1 MLFRSMDR
9 IEFSQMLVL
18 ARERIGLGKNEMC
31 RQTGY
36 TFVQLQLLETKP
48 NNFAMNKAFHYLDSI
63 GMILA
68 IDKDGNST
76 KLNDIESI
84 ATWLKAA
91 RNGIYTQRSL
101 AEAVGCT
108 YPTIANIERGSNK
121 VTVDNFLKLADTLGY
136 TIKIEPK

>member
-1 MLFRSMDR
+1 MD
-9 IEFSQMLVL
+9 
-18 ARERIGLGKNEMC
+18 
-31 RQTGY
+31 
-36 TFVQLQLLETKP
+36 
-48 NNFAMNKAFHYLDSI
+48 KAFHYLHCI
-63 GMILA
+63 GMALFIE
-68 IDKDGNST
+68 KD
-76 KLNDIESI
+76 NDSVMLSDISSI
-84 ATWLKAA
+84 ATWLKIA

>member
-1 MLFRSMDR
+1 MDR

-84 ATWLKAA
+84 AIWLKAA

>member
-1 MLFRSMDR
+1 MDR

-108 YPTIANIERGSNK
+108 YPTIANIERSSNK

>member
-1 MLFRSMDR
+1 MDR

-108 YPTIANIERGSNK
+108 YPTLANIERGSNK

>member
-1 MLFRSMDR
+1 MNRSEFCNIMLELRKSSNVKMADICANMGVLPTAVYR
-9 IEFSQMLVL
+9 IERGSGNFEISKALLYL
-18 ARERIGLGKNEMC
+18 A
-31 RQTGY
+31 
-36 TFVQLQLLETKP
+36 
-48 NNFAMNKAFHYLDSI
+48 SI
-63 GMILA
+63 NYSLTMTNG
-68 IDKDGNST
+68 DKCVEITN
-76 KLNDIESI
+76 IESI

>member
-1 MLFRSMDR
+1 MNR
-9 IEFSQMLVL
+9 IEFSQILVQ
-18 ARERIGLGKNEMC
+18 ARENAGLSKNEMC
-31 RQTGY
+31 RRTGY
-36 TFVQLQLLETKP
+36 TFVQLQLIETKP
-48 NNFAMNKAFHYLDSI
+48 NNFAMNKAFHYL
-63 GMILA
+63 
-68 IDKDGNST
+68 
-76 KLNDIESI
+76 ESI
-84 ATWLKAA
+84 EMALFIAKDSCNAKLTDIASIAVWLKAA

>member
-1 MLFRSMDR
+1 MDR
-9 IEFSQMLVL
+9 IEFSQMLVQ
-18 ARERIGLGKNEMC
+18 AREHAGLGKNEMC

-48 NNFAMNKAFHYLDSI
+48 NNFAMDKAFHYLKSI
-63 GMILA
+63 GMVLSIW
-68 IDKDGNST
+68 KDENDT
-76 KLNDIESI
+76 KLHDIASV
-84 ATWLKAA
+84 ATWLKSA
-91 RNGIYTQRSL
+91 RNGLYTQRSL

>member
-1 MLFRSMDR
+1 MDR

-63 GMILA
+63 GMILS
-68 IDKDGNST
+68 IDKDGNCT

>member
-1 MLFRSMDR
+1 MDR
-9 IEFSQMLVL
+9 IEFSQLLVQ
-18 ARERIGLGKNEMC
+18 ARVHVGLGKNEMC

-68 IDKDGNST
+68 IDKDENST
-76 KLNDIESI
+76 KLNNIESI
-84 ATWLKAA
+84 ATWLKTA

>member
-1 MLFRSMDR
+1 MDR

-18 ARERIGLGKNEMC
+18 ARERVGLGKNEMC

-48 NNFAMNKAFHYLDSI
+48 NNFAMNKAFHYLDSM
-63 GMILA
+63 GMILT

-76 KLNDIESI
+76 KLNNIESI
-84 ATWLKAA
+84 ATWLKTA

-136 TIKIEPK
+136 IIKIEPK

>member
-1 MLFRSMDR
+1 MDR

-121 VTVDNFLKLADTLGY
+121 VTVDNFLKLADTLCY

>member
-1 MLFRSMDR
+1 MDR

-108 YPTIANIERGSNK
+108 YPTIANIEQGSNK

>member
-1 MLFRSMDR
+1 MDR
-9 IEFSQMLVL
+9 IEFSQLLVQ
-18 ARERIGLGKNEMC
+18 AREHVGLGKNEMC

-68 IDKDGNST
+68 IGKDGNST

-84 ATWLKAA
+84 ATWLKTA

>member
-1 MLFRSMDR
+1 MDR

-63 GMILA
+63 GMILT

-84 ATWLKAA
+84 ATWLKTA

>member
-1 MLFRSMDR
+1 MDR

-36 TFVQLQLLETKP
+36 TFVQLQFLETKP

>member
-1 MLFRSMDR
+1 MDR

-63 GMILA
+63 GMILS

-121 VTVDNFLKLADTLGY
+121 VTVDNFLKLADILGY

>member
-1 MLFRSMDR
+1 MDR

-48 NNFAMNKAFHYLDSI
+48 NNFAMNKAFHYFDSI

>member
-1 MLFRSMDR
+1 MDR

-63 GMILA
+63 GMILS
-68 IDKDGNST
+68 IDKDGNCT

-101 AEAVGCT
+101 TEAVGCT

>member
-1 MLFRSMDR
+1 MDR

-136 TIKIEPK
+136 TIKIEQK

>member
-1 MLFRSMDR
+1 MDR

-63 GMILA
+63 GMILS

-84 ATWLKAA
+84 ATWLKVA

>member
-1 MLFRSMDR
+1 MTRQEFCDLLAAIRQQSNKKMTEICAAMAVLPTAIYR
-9 IEFSQMLVL
+9 IERGNGNFEIGKALLYL
-18 ARERIGLGKNEMC
+18 A
-31 RQTGY
+31 
-36 TFVQLQLLETKP
+36 
-48 NNFAMNKAFHYLDSI
+48 SI
-63 GMILA
+63 NYSLTMTNGDNRAEIT
-68 IDKDGNST
+68 N
-76 KLNDIESI
+76 IESI

-108 YPTIANIERGSNK
+108 YQTIANIERGSNK